1 MILGAVIPE
10 GADREKI
17 NVRTDLRFTKPSFMV
32 VKPKYQVTFD
42 SNGGT
47 AVASQTVSEGQP
59 VGKPADPQKENHT
72 FKYWALYEN
81 VADWEEGVYDFSRP
95 ITRDIILKAVYQ
107 EVKKHELDYLYRRDP
122 HLEIY
127 YDDVTPSENLR
138 IWVYDG
144 DLPPDRPQD
153 PSRPGYRFLYWE
165 TLIQGVGYQPFDFNE
180 PVYKN
185 YKLYPVYAST
195 EQFTVSFDA
204 DGGAPTPAAQQVVN
218 GDKATKPADPQK
230 ENYSFDY
237 WGIYRDGS
245 IENVFD
251 FNTPISEDITLK
263 AVYHEAAVQKF
274 TVSFDADGGAPAPAA
289 QQVVNGDK
297 ATKPAEPQ
305 KENYSFDYWG
315 LYRDGSI
322 ENAFD
327 FNTPISED
335 ITLKAVYHA
344 VTAQKFTVSFDADG
358 GAPVP
363 AAQQVESGQK
373 ATKPA
378 ADPAKSGYNYIGW
391 YNGEQP
397 YDFNQ
402 AVTKDLTLTAKY
414 AAKDKLIVTFDA
426 AGGAPQPATQQ
437 VESGQKASKPAAD
450 PVKTGQTFIGWYNGN
465 QLYDFNKPVVES
477 ITLVAHYQSVD
488 KFKIVFDT
496 AGGQPEP
503 PIQYVVSGARAD
515 RPTVNP
521 IKEGY
526 DFIGWYTALGEYD
539 FSAPVERNTIIYA
552 KYQADGSSHDRSRR
566 QDIDIADD
574 DYDKA
579 IISYKEAFFKGY
591 PDGSFKPESTI
602 SRAEMA
608 TVFVRLLNLQSAPL
622 NGTIAFS
629 DTSGHWAEQNILR
642 AAEYGLLN
650 GYPDG
655 SFQPEG
661 KMKRAEIASIINKYW
676 QIKGFVP
683 NNQAAPISDI
693 DKHWAKQLILSLY
706 NHRFI
711 DLYSDKSFK
720 PDAPL
725 KRADVAQILN
735 RITDRPLVTL
745 EFPTF
750 IDVQRNH
757 WAYDEVNTAAK
768 NLISE
773 Q

>member
-1 MILGAVIPE
+1 MSIFEDDDHLQINCTIPDGATHAVMILGAVIPE

-59 VGKPADPQKENHT
+59 VSKPSDPQKEHHT
-72 FKYWALYEN
+72 FKHWALYEN
-81 VADWEEGVYDFSRP
+81 VANWEEGVYDFSRP
-95 ITRDIILKAVYQ
+95 ITRDITLKAVYQ
-107 EVKKHELDYLYRRDP
+107 EDKKHELDYLYRRDP

-144 DLPPDRPQD
+144 DLPPERPQD

-165 TLIQGVGYQPFDFNE
+165 TLIQGVGYQPFNFNE

-195 EQFTVSFDA
+195 EQFIVSFDA
-204 DGGAPTPAAQQVVN
+204 DGGTPEPAAQQVVS

-230 ENYSFDY
+230 ENYIFDY
-237 WGIYRDGS
+237 W
-245 IENVFD
+245 
-251 FNTPISEDITLK
+251 
-263 AVYHEAAVQKF
+263 AV
-274 TVSFDADGGAPAPAA
+274 
-289 QQVVNGDK
+289 
-297 ATKPAEPQ
+297 
-305 KENYSFDYWG
+305 
-315 LYRDGSI
+315 YRDGSI

-327 FNTPISED
+327 FNTPITED
-335 ITLKAVYHA
+335 VTLKAVYHEA
-344 VTAQKFTVSFDADG
+344 AAQMFTVSFDAAG
-358 GAPVP
+358 GAPQP

-378 ADPAKSGYNYIGW
+378 ADPAKSGYNFIGW

-402 AVTKDLTLTAKY
+402 AVTKDLKLIAKY
-414 AAKDKLIVTFDA
+414 AAKDKLIVKFDA
-426 AGGAPQPATQQ
+426 AGGAPQPAAQQ
-437 VESGQKASKPAAD
+437 VESGQKATKPAAD
-450 PVKTGQTFIGWYNGN
+450 PVKSGQTFVGWYNGN
-465 QLYDFNKPVVES
+465 QLYDFNQPVVES

-503 PIQYVVSGARAD
+503 PIQYVVSGARAE

-521 IKEGY
+521 VKEGY

-539 FSAPVERNTIIYA
+539 FSMPVERDMIIYA

-591 PDGSFKPESTI
+591 PDGTFKPDSTI

-608 TVFVRLLNLQSAPL
+608 TVFVRLLNLQTAPL
-622 NGTIAFS
+622 NGTITFS
-629 DTSGHWAEQNILR
+629 DTNGHWAEQNILR

-683 NNQAAPISDI
+683 NSQAAPISDI

-745 EFPTF
+745 AFPIF